1 MDFQFYMPA
10 KIVSGENAVE
20 KSASLMDGFGK
31 SCLIVTGARSAAA
44 CGALGDITAALD
56 KLSIRWCIFSR
67 IGENP
72 TVSSCLDAAAEAIE
86 FGADFILGIGGG
98 SPLDAAK
105 AIALLA
111 ANPDLDGGSLYALCW
126 KNKPLPIVLTGT
138 TSGTGS
144 EVSPTAVLTNELG
157 RKRGLSHP
165 DLYADLVF
173 ADPKYTYSLPR
184 SVTVS
189 TGLDALSH
197 ALEGFLSP
205 QCGSMDSVFAK
216 QAIPVLWRHLKDLH
230 AGTTLTEA
238 MHGELYYA
246 SLWAGLVL
254 NSLGT
259 AYPHPFGYVLTEDF
273 GIPHGRACAVFLP
286 SLVARAM
293 ERAKGRAE
301 EFLQMIG
308 CDFAEFQSV
317 ISALSGCGNVA
328 MTAEQI
334 SGYAA
339 RFHGLKHYKNVP
351 GGYTPEEAEE
361 LFRSLFLKP

>member
-10 KIVSGENAVE
+10 KIVSGKNAVE
-20 KSASLMDGFGK
+20 QNADQMGK
-31 SCLIVTGARSAAA
+31 LGKACLIVTGAHSAAA

-56 KLSIRWCIFSR
+56 KLAISYRIYSR

-72 TVSSCLDAAAEAIE
+72 LVSSCREAAEEAVA
-86 FGADFILGIGGG
+86 FGAEFIIGIGGG

-111 ANPDLDGGSLYALCW
+111 ANPDLEGEALYDLSW
-126 KNKPLPIVLTGT
+126 KNKPLPIVLVGT

-144 EVSPTAVLTNELG
+144 EVSPTAVLTNSLG

-165 DLYADLVF
+165 DLYAVLAF
-173 ADPKYTYSLPR
+173 ADPKYTNSLPR

-205 QCGSMDSVFAK
+205 HCGSVDSVFAH
-216 QAIPVLWRHLKDLH
+216 QAIPVLWRNLKALH
-230 AGTTLTEA
+230 AGAELTES
-238 MHGELYYA
+238 MHEELYFA

-254 NSLGT
+254 NSVST

-286 SLVARAM
+286 SLVTRAM
-293 ERAKGRAE
+293 EYANGRAE

-308 CDFAEFQSV
+308 CSFAEFQAI
-317 ISALSGCGNVA
+317 ISSLSDCGGVA
-328 MTAEQI
+328 MTQEQI
-334 SGYAA
+334 SGYVS
-339 RFHGLKHYKNVP
+339 RFHGLKHYQNVP
-351 GGYTPEEAEE
+351 GGYTPGEAEV
-361 LFRSLFLKP
+361 LFRSLFLRP

>member
-10 KIVSGENAVE
+10 KVVSGKNAVE
-20 KSASLMDGFGK
+20 RNAELLGKFGK
-31 SCLIVTGARSAAA
+31 ACLIVTGARSAAA
-44 CGALGDITAALD
+44 CGALGDVTAALD
-56 KLSIRWCIFSR
+56 KLSISYRIYSR

-72 TVSSCLDAAAEAIE
+72 LVSSCREAAAEASA
-86 FGADFILGIGGG
+86 FGAEFIIGIGGG

-105 AIALLA
+105 AVALLA
-111 ANPDLDGGSLYALCW
+111 ANPELDGESLYDLSW
-126 KNKPLPIVLTGT
+126 SHKPLPIVLVGT

-144 EVSPTAVLTNELG
+144 EVSPTAVLTTELG

-165 DLYADLVF
+165 DLYADLAF
-173 ADPKYTYSLPR
+173 ADPKYTNSLPR

-205 QCGSMDSVFAK
+205 HCGSVDSVFAY
-216 QAIPVLWRHLKDLH
+216 QAIPVLWKNLKVLH
-230 AGTTLTEA
+230 AGAELTET
-238 MHGELYYA
+238 MHAELYFA

-286 SLVARAM
+286 SLVTRAT
-293 ERAKGRAE
+293 ELSRDRAE
-301 EFLQMIG
+301 EFFQMAG
-308 CDFAEFQSV
+308 CSFAEFQAV
-317 ISALSGCGNVA
+317 ISSLSDCGAVA
-328 MTAEQI
+328 MTEAQI
-334 SGYAA
+334 GGYAS

-351 GGYTPEEAEE
+351 GGYTPEDAEA
-361 LFRSLFLKP
+361 LFRSLFLKL